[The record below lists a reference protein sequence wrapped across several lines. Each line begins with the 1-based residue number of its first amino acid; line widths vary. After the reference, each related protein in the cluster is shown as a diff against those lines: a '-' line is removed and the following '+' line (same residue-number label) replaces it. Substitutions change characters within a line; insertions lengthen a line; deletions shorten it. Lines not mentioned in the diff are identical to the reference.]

1 MQIAYVG
8 STVGHSHEEITRRE
22 TIANSLVDADVTY
35 LRPNLGPKSVE
46 SRCEAA
52 FSARLIA
59 QLIDEN
65 ASEFDG
71 FLVGC
76 FGEPGLVAAR
86 ELVDKPVIGSA
97 SSAFHIAAQLGDTAA
112 CITVLDSVVP
122 LIRERVS
129 AAGLEDVI
137 TDVRAID
144 VPIHDIDHESQT
156 LVESMVTAGKKVV
169 DECGVDVIVPGCMS
183 LSFAQQNA
191 TIAER
196 VGIPVVD
203 PVVTGLETTSLA
215 VKHGLSGS
223 KHAYPAVPSNKPL
236 FGPDE

>member
-8 STVGHSHEEITRRE
+8 STVGHSDAEIERRE

-35 LRPNLGPKSVE
+35 LRPDFGPESVE

-59 QLIDEN
+59 QQIDKN

-71 FLVGC
+71 FVIGC
-76 FGEPGLVAAR
+76 FGEPGLEAAR
-86 ELVDKPVIGSA
+86 ELVNKPVIGSS
-97 SSAFHIAAQLGDTAA
+97 SSAFHVAAQLGDTVS

-122 LIRERVS
+122 LIRERIV
-129 AAGLEDVI
+129 ATGLKGVV

-144 VPIHDIDHESQT
+144 IPIHDIDHESNA
-156 LVESMVTAGKKVV
+156 LVDRMVVAGVDVV
-169 DECGVDVIVPGCMS
+169 DERDVDVIVPGCMS
-183 LSFAQQNA
+183 LSFARQNN

-203 PVVTGLETTSLA
+203 PVVTGLETASLA
-215 VKHGLSGS
+215 VTHGLSGS
-223 KHAYPAVPSNKPL
+223 KHAYPAVPSDKPL
-236 FGPDE
+236 FPDDE